1 MSSKKRYPPRFPRS
15 ASGIRLQGVRRT
27 ADRSWWAERWA
38 DFVESACIPVR
49 LGMGRRYASSGQV
62 LSISIDGSY
71 VDAEVLGVR
80 PDAYRVKLSFARP
93 SAAAHRKIAAAF
105 AAKPILAARL
115 LAGEMPMEAEEIF
128 RREKSFLFPGGK
140 VAPGKYDVVFSC
152 SCPDWCNP
160 CKHVAAALLLLGEE
174 IARRP
179 RTLLELRGFST
190 EELSA

>member
-1 MSSKKRYPPRFPRS
+1 M
-15 ASGIRLQGVRRT
+15 
-27 ADRSWWAERWA
+27 
-38 DFVESACIPVR
+38 DFIEDACIPVR

-62 LSISIDGSY
+62 LSISIDGSV

-80 PDAYRVKLSFARP
+80 PDPYRVKISFARP

-128 RREKSFLFPGGK
+128 RREKSFLFPGGTL
-140 VAPGKYDVVFSC
+140 APGKYDVVFSC

-160 CKHVAAALLLLGEE
+160 CKHVAAAMLLLGEE

-179 RTLLELRGFST
+179 MTLLELRGFAVK
-190 EELSA
+190 ELTA

>member
-1 MSSKKRYPPRFPRS
+1 
-15 ASGIRLQGVRRT
+15 
-27 ADRSWWAERWA
+27 
-38 DFVESACIPVR
+38 
-49 LGMGRRYASSGQV
+49 MGRRYASSGQV
-62 LSISIDGSY
+62 LSISIDGSS

-80 PDAYRVKLSFARP
+80 PDPYRVKISFARP

-115 LAGEMPMEAEEIF
+115 FAGDMPMEAEEIF

-140 VAPGKYDVVFSC
+140 VAPGKYDVAFSC